1 MRDLVLDTLM
11 LSSFR
16 RFAGTWPARILFL
29 VLVAAFGSWGIAD
42 VVRNI
47 GAGSGAV
54 ATVQGHDIT
63 PDEFMQDYD
72 TTLRRYAQ
80 QLPDPTQI
88 PSQLKQRIAMQT
100 LDKLVTQQALADQ
113 VARLGLVVPDSAVR
127 DAVFAMQD
135 FQGPDGK
142 FSRGQM
148 MQVLSTSH
156 LTEARFLD
164 LVRKDIAQNE
174 LLQSV
179 GAASGPSKLLTDLVF
194 RYLNEKRTAD
204 VLTLAF
210 QGQPLPPAPPDSV
223 LHRYYDNNPSR
234 YSAPEYR
241 HIKAVILSPETIGRS
256 LDVSDADLHTYFNQ
270 HKSDYVTPEKRALQ
284 VITAGS
290 AATAQ
295 TLADQ
300 WKAGATWV
308 QMQEAA
314 KAAGASAVEIPA
326 STKEQ
331 VPSPE
336 LAAAAFA
343 APGGTVQG
351 PQSAAFGSQIFK
363 VTDVVSA
370 QNPSFDSLRQT
381 LHDKAAAEKALDL
394 IDARAQKFQDLFA
407 GGAKIDEVP
416 ADLGAAGAEGTL
428 DAKGDTQE
436 GTPAPIPA
444 PADLRQQ
451 IIDTA
456 FRTNPN
462 DPITPTEGPNHAWYA
477 VAVDSITKPA
487 REPFDQVRG
496 KVLADWQAEQVRHT
510 QETEAARL
518 ATLVKGGQTLSAAAW
533 GTGLTVSRTPPL
545 SRGRPQD
552 GLSAELVQKLF
563 ALGKGEATMMET
575 DKGFVVAQLADI
587 IEPDPKDD
595 QSGLT
600 EAKNG
605 LIRALHDD
613 YLTVYAIALRQ
624 QSKPQIRMNVVENL
638 LQQGQ

>member
-1 MRDLVLDTLM
+1 M

-16 RFAGTWPARILFL
+16 KFAGTWPARILFL

-42 VVRNI
+42 VVRNL

-54 ATVQGHDIT
+54 ATVHGHDIT

-72 TTLRRYAQ
+72 TTLRRYSQ
-80 QLPDPTQI
+80 QLPDPSQI
-88 PSQLKQRIAMQT
+88 PAQLKQRIAMQT
-100 LDKLVTQQALADQ
+100 LEKLVTQQALADQ
-113 VARLGLVVPDSAVR
+113 VARLGLAVPDTAVH

-142 FSRGQM
+142 FSPGM
-148 MQVLSTSH
+148 LAQVLSSSH
-156 LTEARFLD
+156 LTEARFID
-164 LVRKDIAQNE
+164 LMRKDIAQNQ

-179 GAASGPSKLLTDLVF
+179 GAAAEPSKLLTDLVF

-204 VLTLAF
+204 ILTLPF
-210 QGQPLPPAPPDSV
+210 QGQKLPPAPADAV
-223 LHRYYDNNPSR
+223 LHRFYDNNPTR
-234 YSAPEYR
+234 YTTPEYR
-241 HIKAVILSPETIGRS
+241 HIKAVILTPETVGHS
-256 LDVSDADLHTYFNQ
+256 LDVSDADLHAYFNQ
-270 HKSDYVTPEKRALQ
+270 HKSDYVTPEKRALE

-295 TLADQ
+295 SLADK
-300 WKAGATWV
+300 WKAGATWA
-308 QMQEAA
+308 QMQDAA
-314 KAAGASAVEIPA
+314 KAAGATAVDLPV

-336 LAAAAFA
+336 LANAAFA

-351 PQSAAFGSQIFK
+351 PLAAAFGSQIFL
-363 VTDVVSA
+363 VTNIVNA
-370 QNPSFDSLRQT
+370 ENPSFDSLRQT

-394 IDARAQKFQDLFA
+394 IDARGQKFQDLFA

-428 DAKGDTQE
+428 DAKGNTQE

-451 IIDTA
+451 IIETA
-456 FRTNPN
+456 FKTNPN
-462 DPITPTEGPNHAWYA
+462 DPITPIEGPDHAWYA

-487 REPFDQVRG
+487 REPFDQVRS

-518 ATLVKGGQTLSAAAW
+518 VTLVKAGQTLSAAAW
-533 GTGLTVSRTPPL
+533 GTGLTVTRTPPL
-545 SRGRPQD
+545 ARGRPQN

-563 ALGKGEATMMET
+563 ALSKGEATMMQT
-575 DKGFVVAQLADI
+575 DTGFVVAQLADI

-600 EAKNG
+600 EARNG
-605 LIRALHDD
+605 LTRALHDD
-613 YLTVYAIALRQ
+613 YLTIYATALRQ
-624 QSKPQIRMNVVENL
+624 QSNPQIRMNVVESL

>member
-1 MRDLVLDTLM
+1 M

-42 VVRNI
+42 VVRNL

-63 PDEFMQDYD
+63 PEDFMQDYD

-80 QLPDPTQI
+80 QLPDPAQI
-88 PSQLKQRIAMQT
+88 PAQLKQRIAMQT

-113 VARLGLVVPDSAVR
+113 VARLGLAVPDNAVR

-142 FSRGQM
+142 FSRGQLL
-148 MQVLSTSH
+148 QVLSTSH

-164 LVRKDIAQNE
+164 LVRKDIAQNQ

-179 GAASGPSKLLTDLVF
+179 GAASAPSKLLTDLVF

-204 VLTLAF
+204 MLTLPF
-210 QGQPLPPAPPDSV
+210 QGQALPPAPADAV

-256 LDVSDADLHTYFNQ
+256 LDVSDADLHAYFSQ
-270 HKSDYVTPEKRALQ
+270 HKADYVTPEKRAMQ

-295 TLADQ
+295 ALAEK
-300 WKAGATWV
+300 WKAGATWA
-308 QMQEAA
+308 QMQDAA

-343 APGGTVQG
+343 APGDSVQG
-351 PQSAAFGSQIFK
+351 PQAAAFGSQIFR
-363 VTDVVSA
+363 VTDIVSA
-370 QNPSFDSLRQT
+370 QNPSFDSLRQA
-381 LHDKAAAEKALDL
+381 LHDKAATEKALDL

-428 DAKGDTQE
+428 DAKGNTQE

-456 FRTNPN
+456 FKTNPN
-462 DPITPTEGPNHAWYA
+462 DPVTPVEGPNHAWYA
-477 VAVDSITKPA
+477 VAVDSITKQA
-487 REPFDQVRG
+487 REPFDQVRS

-518 ATLVKGGQTLSAAAW
+518 ATLVRGGQTLSAAAW
-533 GTGLTVSRTPPL
+533 GTGLTVTRTAPL
-545 SRGRPQD
+545 SRGRAQD

-563 ALGKGEATMMET
+563 ALTRGEATMMET

-595 QSGLT
+595 SSGLS
-600 EAKNG
+600 EARNG
-605 LIRALHDD
+605 LTRALHDD
-613 YLTVYAIALRQ
+613 YLTVYALALRQ
-624 QSKPQIRMNVVENL
+624 QAKPQIRLNVVENL